1 MAFSIESFDG
11 IRQALCACGTGQCKH
26 GTLIAATVLPTVE
39 ELQAEIE
46 GHKAEN
52 TRLHEMLNE
61 RLGLVK

>member
-1 MAFSIESFDG
+1 MARSVETFEG
-11 IRQALCACGTGQCKH
+11 IRQALCACTGVCTH

-52 TRLHEMLNE
+52 SRLHDMLNE
-61 RLGLVK
+61 LLRLVK